1 MGSGVAGAALCMVLL
16 AGCNLAAADH
26 ERLGDKAYL
35 EQRYPAALAEY
46 RAAIRSGGRPR
57 LWSKLGAAALQSRDP
72 GTAVMAYERLG
83 AEDASRAAE
92 AAVGLERAAALAE
105 RDGKVGAVHVAAA
118 VRALRRISTGR
129 PLGRFALTPEPELA
143 GSEAVA
149 VFPAAVAAA
158 GEGRGVDSLL
168 VAWGTAQRR
177 TTACEAATRTFKTA
191 LRRTR
196 DASLRSAARAGL
208 SSCALRLGL
217 DALAAERAEMA
228 EEWFQEALE
237 GAAETPAGWR
247 ARIGIGEA
255 RLLQGDLLGAALAW
269 QAVAGAPGVPDS
281 LVKVATTKLNAL
293 AAAEPPAT
301 SEGEGEDRE

>member
-1 MGSGVAGAALCMVLL
+1 MRFGVVLGLAAGL
-16 AGCNLAAADH
+16 GCSMAAADH
-26 ERLGDKAYL
+26 ERLGDRAYL

-57 LWSKLGAAALQSRDP
+57 LWAKLGAAALQSRDA

-83 AEDASRAAE
+83 AEDVSRAAE
-92 AAVGLERAAALAE
+92 AAVGLERAAAQAE

-118 VRALRRISTGR
+118 VRALRRISTSR

-143 GSEAVA
+143 GAAAVA

-168 VAWGTAQRR
+168 VAWGAAQRR

-191 LRRTR
+191 LRRSR
-196 DASLRSAARAGL
+196 DAALRNTARSGL
-208 SSCALRLGL
+208 SACALRLGL

-228 EEWFQEALE
+228 EEWFQEALA
-237 GAAETPAGWR
+237 GGAETPAGWR
-247 ARIGIGEA
+247 ARIGIGDA
-255 RLLQGDLLGAALAW
+255 RVLQGDLLGAALAW
-269 QAVAGAPGVPDS
+269 QAVAGAQGVPDS
-281 LVKVATTKLNAL
+281 LVKVATNKLNAL

-301 SEGEGEDRE
+301 SEE